1 MRKFEFLSDKWRFG
15 RNGPVDLPVTRKGA
29 SMYIWSDKMVCN
41 YLVVVA
47 NTENYSPRSE
57 IAMITMFDIVAFCF
71 CNYEFWYFDHVYSCL

>member
-1 MRKFEFLSDKWRFG
+1 
-15 RNGPVDLPVTRKGA
+15 
-29 SMYIWSDKMVCN
+29 MYIWSDKMVSN

-71 CNYEFWYFDHVYSCL
+71 CNYEFWYFDRVYSCL